1 MTQKRLG
8 LALGVAGLFI
18 SAAAALGFV
27 ILKAEHWRKI
37 GLPSA
42 SLYWVIAGGMAVW
55 FIGTRIQKGAE
66 VPEDSSSATPV
77 RQSAGNWWTD
87 KVGGV
92 ILALGIFLW
101 IMAVI
106 LRRTLTPQMWALSG
120 LHPAT
125 ILLPMIGGAALF
137 FVGLRMVKKAE
148 KAA

>member
-1 MTQKRLG
+1 
-8 LALGVAGLFI
+8 
-18 SAAAALGFV
+18 
-27 ILKAEHWRKI
+27 
-37 GLPSA
+37 
-42 SLYWVIAGGMAVW
+42 
-55 FIGTRIQKGAE
+55 
-66 VPEDSSSATPV
+66 
-77 RQSAGNWWTD
+77 
-87 KVGGV
+87 VGGV

-106 LRRTLTPQMWALSG
+106 LRRTLTPQMWAISG